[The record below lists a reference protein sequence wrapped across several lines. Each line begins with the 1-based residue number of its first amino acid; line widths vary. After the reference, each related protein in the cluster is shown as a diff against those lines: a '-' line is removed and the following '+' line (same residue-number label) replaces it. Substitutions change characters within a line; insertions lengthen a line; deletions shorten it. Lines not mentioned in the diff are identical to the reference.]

1 MSGDAVVPDR
11 PEAVEEPVPAPA
23 GERYQQEL
31 SRSLRV
37 IGNVMITLS
46 SITPASSVFIIIPA
60 ILLAV
65 GTGSFL
71 ALVFSAA
78 VGVAMA
84 FCWGELC
91 AAFPIA
97 GGDYAVVWHAFKGR
111 AKPLAGPVSMVLFAL
126 WVDTIVFIPAVIALG
141 TAQYLSVIWSVDPK
155 VAGAVVMVLA
165 AALAILRVRIN
176 AWLTGVMLA
185 IEMIALVIVTG
196 LGLAHLH
203 GDRIGQLFHG
213 WVIGNGSG
221 GVDPV
226 SLASILAITSV
237 AVFAYN
243 GYAAPVNLSEETRGS
258 SAGIARA
265 ILWSLVITVLAELI
279 PTTAVLLGA
288 PNLDQV
294 TNGDVSG
301 GSPLNAFLLATST
314 STVNKIVSL
323 GITVAILNAVIAII
337 IQFGRVLYSSGRDRA
352 WPGPVNAW
360 MSSISPGFRTPWFA
374 TALVGVLGAILC
386 LTVSLD
392 TIIVLT
398 GATLVLNY
406 ALVAVGAIVGRATG
420 ATAASPYR
428 MPAWPLPPVLAI
440 AALVYITTKQTQKSL
455 LVTGITMLVGLVYWA
470 VVIRPQKGRAWNL
483 RDPIRDDDDLAP

>member
-1 MSGDAVVPDR
+1 
-11 PEAVEEPVPAPA
+11 
-23 GERYQQEL
+23 
-31 SRSLRV
+31 
-37 IGNVMITLS
+37 MITLS

-60 ILLAV
+60 ILLGV

-71 ALVFSAA
+71 ALLFAA
-78 VGVAMA
+78 LVGVFMA

-91 AAFPIA
+91 AAYPIA

-126 WVDTIVFIPAVIALG
+126 WIDTIVFIPAVIALG
-141 TAQYLSVIWSVDPK
+141 TAQYLGVVWTVNTK
-155 VAGAVVMVLA
+155 VAGAVVMLLA
-165 AALAILRVRIN
+165 AGLAILRVRVN
-176 AWLTGVMLA
+176 AVLTGVMLG
-185 IEMIALVIVTG
+185 IEMVALAIVTV
-196 LGLAHLH
+196 LGVVNLH
-203 GDRIGQLFHG
+203 GDRVARLFSDWQIGTGHG
-213 WVIGNGSG
+213 GSEAVTLG
-221 GVDPV
+221 
-226 SLASILAITSV
+226 AILAITAV

-243 GYAAPVNLSEETRGS
+243 GYAAPVNLSEETQGS
-258 SAGIARA
+258 SRGIARA

-288 PNLDQV
+288 PTLDTV
-294 TNGDVSG
+294 TT
-301 GSPLNAFLLATST
+301 GSAPMNAFLLATS
-314 STVNKIVSL
+314 SETVNDIVSL
-323 GITVAILNAVIAII
+323 GITVAILNAVVAIV

-352 WPGPVNAW
+352 WPGRVNDW
-360 MSSISPGFRTPWFA
+360 MSSVSPRFQTPWFG

-392 TIIVLT
+392 TIITLT

-420 ATAASPYR
+420 ATAGSPYR

-455 LVTGITMLVGLVYWA
+455 LVTGVTMLIGLIYWA

-483 RDPIRDDDDLAP
+483 KDPILDHDD

>member
-1 MSGDAVVPDR
+1 MTR
-11 PEAVEEPVPAPA
+11 TTPEVAPA
-23 GERYQQEL
+23 QTGERYEQEL

-37 IGNVMITLS
+37 LGNVMITLS

-60 ILLAV
+60 ILLGV

-71 ALVFSAA
+71 ALVFAA
-78 VGVAMA
+78 LVGVFMA

-91 AAFPIA
+91 AAYPIA

-111 AKPLAGPVSMVLFAL
+111 AKPLAGPVSMILFAL
-126 WVDTIVFIPAVIALG
+126 WIDTIVFIPAVIALG
-141 TAQYLSVIWSVDPK
+141 TAQYLGVVWTVNTK
-155 VAGAVVMVLA
+155 VAGAVVMLLA
-165 AALAILRVRIN
+165 AGLAILRVRVN
-176 AWLTGVMLA
+176 AVLTGIMLGIEMLA
-185 IEMIALVIVTG
+185 LGIVTV
-196 LGLAHLH
+196 LGIVNFH
-203 GDRIGQLFHG
+203 GDRVGRLFSG
-213 WVIGNGSG
+213 WQIGNGHG
-221 GVDPV
+221 GTQAVTF
-226 SLASILAITSV
+226 SAILAITAV

-243 GYAAPVNLSEETRGS
+243 GYAAPVNLAEETQGS
-258 SAGIARA
+258 SRGIARA

-288 PNLDQV
+288 PSLDTV
-294 TNGDVSG
+294 TTGTA
-301 GSPLNAFLLATST
+301 PMNAFLLATSS
-314 STVNKIVSL
+314 STVNDIVSL
-323 GITVAILNAVIAII
+323 GITVAILNAVIAIV

-360 MSSISPGFRTPWFA
+360 MSSVSPRFQTPWFA

-392 TIIVLT
+392 TIITLT

-455 LVTGITMLVGLVYWA
+455 IVTGVTMLIGLVYWA
-470 VVIRPQKGRAWNL
+470 VVIHPQKGRAWNL
-483 RDPIRDDDDLAP
+483 KDPVLDHD

>member
-1 MSGDAVVPDR
+1 MPGEVVVPK
-11 PEAVEEPVPAPA
+11 PAAQEAPA
-23 GERYQQEL
+23 HEGERYQQEL

-37 IGNVMITLS
+37 LGNVMITLS

-60 ILLAV
+60 ILLGV

-71 ALVFSAA
+71 ALLFAA
-78 VGVAMA
+78 LVGVFMA

-91 AAFPIA
+91 AAYPIA

-126 WVDTIVFIPAVIALG
+126 WIDTIVFIPAVIALG
-141 TAQYLSVIWSVDPK
+141 TAQYLGVVWTVNTK
-155 VAGAVVMVLA
+155 VAGAVVMLLA
-165 AALAILRVRIN
+165 AGLAILRVRVN
-176 AWLTGVMLA
+176 AVLTGVMLG
-185 IEMIALVIVTG
+185 IEMVALAIVTV
-196 LGLAHLH
+196 LGLVHLH
-203 GDRIGQLFHG
+203 GDRIGHLFSG
-213 WVIGNGSG
+213 WQIGNGHG
-221 GVDPV
+221 GTDAVTFGAV
-226 SLASILAITSV
+226 LAITAV

-243 GYAAPVNLSEETRGS
+243 GYAAPVNLSEETQGS
-258 SAGIARA
+258 SRGIARA
-265 ILWSLVITVLAELI
+265 ILWSLVITVLAELV

-288 PNLDQV
+288 PSLDTV
-294 TNGDVSG
+294 TT
-301 GSPLNAFLLATST
+301 GSAPMNAFLLATSS
-314 STVNKIVSL
+314 STVNDIVSL
-323 GITVAILNAVIAII
+323 GITVAILNAVVAIV

-352 WPGPVNAW
+352 WPGPVNRW
-360 MSSISPGFRTPWFA
+360 MSSVSPRFQTPWFA

-392 TIIVLT
+392 TIITLT

-420 ATAASPYR
+420 ATAGSPYR

-455 LVTGITMLVGLVYWA
+455 VVTGVTMLIGLVYWA
-470 VVIRPQKGRAWNL
+470 VVIWPQKGRAWNL
-483 RDPIRDDDDLAP
+483 KDPILDHDED

>member
-1 MSGDAVVPDR
+1 MTR
-11 PEAVEEPVPAPA
+11 TTPEVAPA
-23 GERYQQEL
+23 QTGERYEQEL

-37 IGNVMITLS
+37 LGNVMITLS

-60 ILLAV
+60 ILLGV

-71 ALVFSAA
+71 ALVFAA
-78 VGVAMA
+78 LVGVFMA

-91 AAFPIA
+91 AAYPIA

-111 AKPLAGPVSMVLFAL
+111 AKPLAGPVSMILFAL
-126 WVDTIVFIPAVIALG
+126 WIDTIVFIPAVIALG
-141 TAQYLSVIWSVDPK
+141 TAQYLGVVWTVNTK
-155 VAGAVVMVLA
+155 VAGAVVMLLA
-165 AALAILRVRIN
+165 AGLAILRVRVN
-176 AWLTGVMLA
+176 AVLTGIMLGIEMLA
-185 IEMIALVIVTG
+185 LGIVTV
-196 LGLAHLH
+196 LGIVNFH
-203 GDRIGQLFHG
+203 GDRVGRLFSG
-213 WVIGNGSG
+213 WQIGNGHG
-221 GVDPV
+221 GTQAVTF
-226 SLASILAITSV
+226 SAILAITAV

-243 GYAAPVNLSEETRGS
+243 GYAAPVNLAEETQGS
-258 SAGIARA
+258 SRGIARA

-288 PNLDQV
+288 PSLDTV
-294 TNGDVSG
+294 TTGTA
-301 GSPLNAFLLATST
+301 PMNAFLLATSS
-314 STVNKIVSL
+314 STVNDIVSL
-323 GITVAILNAVIAII
+323 GITVAILNAVIAIV

-360 MSSISPGFRTPWFA
+360 MSSVSPRFQTPWFA
-374 TALVGVLGAILC
+374 TALVGVLGAMLC

-392 TIIVLT
+392 TIITLT

-455 LVTGITMLVGLVYWA
+455 IVTGVTMLIGLVYWA
-470 VVIRPQKGRAWNL
+470 VVIHPQKGRAWNL
-483 RDPIRDDDDLAP
+483 KDPVLDHD

>member
-1 MSGDAVVPDR
+1 MTQTT
-11 PEAVEEPVPAPA
+11 PEAAPA
-23 GERYQQEL
+23 HTGERYEQEL

-37 IGNVMITLS
+37 LGNVMITLS

-60 ILLAV
+60 ILLGV

-71 ALVFSAA
+71 ALVFAA
-78 VGVAMA
+78 LVGVFMA
-84 FCWGELC
+84 FCWAELC
-91 AAFPIA
+91 AAYPIA

-176 AWLTGVMLA
+176 AFLTGVMLA
-185 IEMIALVIVTG
+185 IEMIALAIVTG

-301 GSPLNAFLLATST
+301 GSPLNAFLLATSS

-323 GITVAILNAVIAII
+323 GITVAILNAVVAII

-470 VVIRPQKGRAWNL
+470 VVIWPQKGRAWNL
-483 RDPIRDDDDLAP
+483 RDPILDQDEA

>member
-1 MSGDAVVPDR
+1 MEGAVTQTEQV
-11 PEAVEEPVPAPA
+11 AQS
-23 GERYQQEL
+23 ERYEQEL

-37 IGNVMITLS
+37 VGNVMITLS

-60 ILLAV
+60 ILLGV

-71 ALVFSAA
+71 ALVFAA
-78 VGVAMA
+78 LVGVFMA

-111 AKPLAGPVSMVLFAL
+111 AKPLAGPVSMILFAL
-126 WVDTIVFIPAVIALG
+126 WIDTIVFIPAVIALG
-141 TAQYLSVIWSVDPK
+141 TAQYLGVVWTVNTK

-165 AALAILRVRIN
+165 AGLAILRVRVN
-176 AWLTGVMLA
+176 AVLTGVMLG
-185 IEMIALVIVTG
+185 IEMLALAIVTV
-196 LGLAHLH
+196 LGIVNLH
-203 GDRIGQLFHG
+203 SDRISHLFSN
-213 WVIGNGSG
+213 WQIGNGHG
-221 GVDPV
+221 GSEAVTFG
-226 SLASILAITSV
+226 AILAITAV

-243 GYAAPVNLSEETRGS
+243 GYAAPVNLSEETQGS
-258 SAGIARA
+258 SRGIARA
-265 ILWSLVITVLAELI
+265 ILWSLVITVLAELV

-288 PNLDQV
+288 PTLDTV
-294 TNGDVSG
+294 TTGTA
-301 GSPLNAFLLATST
+301 PMNAFLLATSS
-314 STVNKIVSL
+314 STVNDIVSL
-323 GITVAILNAVIAII
+323 GITVAILNAVVAIV

-352 WPGPVNAW
+352 WPGPVNDW
-360 MSSISPGFRTPWFA
+360 MSSVSPRFQTPWFA

-386 LTVSLD
+386 LTVSLN
-392 TIIVLT
+392 TIITLT

-455 LVTGITMLVGLVYWA
+455 VVTGVTMLIGLVYWA
-470 VVIRPQKGRAWNL
+470 VVIWPQKGRAWNL
-483 RDPIRDDDDLAP
+483 KDPIVDHDD

>member
-1 MSGDAVVPDR
+1 VTR
-11 PEAVEEPVPAPA
+11 TTPEVGPAQT
-23 GERYQQEL
+23 GERYEQEL

-37 IGNVMITLS
+37 LGNVMITLS

-60 ILLAV
+60 ILLGV

-71 ALVFSAA
+71 ALVFAA
-78 VGVAMA
+78 LVGVFMA
-84 FCWGELC
+84 FCWAELC
-91 AAFPIA
+91 AAYPIA

-126 WVDTIVFIPAVIALG
+126 WIDTIVFIPAVIALG
-141 TAQYLSVIWSVDPK
+141 TAQYLGVVWTVNTK
-155 VAGAVVMVLA
+155 VAGAVVMLLA
-165 AALAILRVRIN
+165 AGLAILRVRVN
-176 AWLTGVMLA
+176 AVLTGIMLGIEMLA
-185 IEMIALVIVTG
+185 LGIVTV
-196 LGLAHLH
+196 LGIAHLH
-203 GDRIGQLFHG
+203 GDRIGHLFSG
-213 WVIGNGSG
+213 WQIGNGHG
-221 GVDPV
+221 GTDAVAFGTV
-226 SLASILAITSV
+226 LAITAV

-243 GYAAPVNLSEETRGS
+243 GYAAPVNLAEETQGS
-258 SAGIARA
+258 SRGIARA

-288 PNLDQV
+288 PSLDQV
-294 TNGDVSG
+294 TT
-301 GSPLNAFLLATST
+301 GSAPMNAFLLATSS
-314 STVNKIVSL
+314 STVNDIVSL
-323 GITVAILNAVIAII
+323 GITVAILNAVIAIV
-337 IQFGRVLYSSGRDRA
+337 IQFGRVLYASGRDRA

-360 MSSISPGFRTPWFA
+360 MSSVSPRFQTPWFA

-392 TIIVLT
+392 TIITLT

-420 ATAASPYR
+420 ATAGSPYR

-455 LVTGITMLVGLVYWA
+455 VVTGVTMLIGLAYWA

-483 RDPIRDDDDLAP
+483 KEPIRDHD

>member
-1 MSGDAVVPDR
+1 VTR
-11 PEAVEEPVPAPA
+11 TTPEVAPA
-23 GERYQQEL
+23 QTGERYEQEL

-37 IGNVMITLS
+37 LGNVMITLS

-60 ILLAV
+60 ILLGV

-71 ALVFSAA
+71 ALVFAA
-78 VGVAMA
+78 LVGVFMA

-91 AAFPIA
+91 AAYPIA

-111 AKPLAGPVSMVLFAL
+111 AKPLAGPVSMILFAL
-126 WVDTIVFIPAVIALG
+126 WIDTIVFIPAVIALG
-141 TAQYLSVIWSVDPK
+141 TAQYLGVVWTVNTK
-155 VAGAVVMVLA
+155 VAGAVVMLLA
-165 AALAILRVRIN
+165 AGLAILRVRVN
-176 AWLTGVMLA
+176 AVLTGIMLGIEMLA
-185 IEMIALVIVTG
+185 LGIVTV
-196 LGLAHLH
+196 LGIVNFH
-203 GDRIGQLFHG
+203 GDRVGRLFSG
-213 WVIGNGSG
+213 WQIGNGHG
-221 GVDPV
+221 GTQAVTF
-226 SLASILAITSV
+226 SAILAITAV

-243 GYAAPVNLSEETRGS
+243 GYAAPVNLAEETQGS
-258 SAGIARA
+258 SRGIARA

-288 PNLDQV
+288 PSLDTV
-294 TNGDVSG
+294 TTGTA
-301 GSPLNAFLLATST
+301 PMNAFLLATSS
-314 STVNKIVSL
+314 STVNDIVSL
-323 GITVAILNAVIAII
+323 GITVAILNAVIAIV

-352 WPGPVNAW
+352 WPGPVNEW
-360 MSSISPGFRTPWFA
+360 MSSVSPRFQTPWFA

-392 TIIVLT
+392 TIITLT

-455 LVTGITMLVGLVYWA
+455 IVTGVTMLIGLVYWA
-470 VVIRPQKGRAWNL
+470 VVIHPQKGRAWNL
-483 RDPIRDDDDLAP
+483 KDPVLDHD